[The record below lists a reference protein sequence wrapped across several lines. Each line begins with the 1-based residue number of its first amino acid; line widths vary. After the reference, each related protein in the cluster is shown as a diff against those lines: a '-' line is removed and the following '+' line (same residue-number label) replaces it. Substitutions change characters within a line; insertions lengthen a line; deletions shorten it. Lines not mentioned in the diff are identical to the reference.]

1 MATLS
6 LTTHFTVDIDDDD
19 SHTITGG
26 STTATDSITITHY
39 FDKRYELASAA
50 TAIEIWSDSLLS
62 GTTASDFD
70 FLWIEAD
77 QTVELQLVCSEGG
90 TVSGGNLQS
99 GFCVKL
105 IEGVPFILGS
115 DASRNMGNVTLS
127 SSAESNIDTEMDAWE
142 THWVADTIDRI
153 ECYNSSGSTANV
165 RVFAAT

>member
-26 STTATDSITITHY
+26 STTATDSFTITHY
-39 FDKRYELASAA
+39 FDKRYELANTA

-62 GTTASDFD
+62 GTEASDFD

-105 IEGVPFILGS
+105 IAGVPFILGS
-115 DASRNMGNVTLS
+115 DDSRNMGNVTLS
-127 SSAESNIDTEMDAWE
+127 ESEINDEMDEWE

-153 ECYNSSGSTANV
+153 ECYNSSGSTANI